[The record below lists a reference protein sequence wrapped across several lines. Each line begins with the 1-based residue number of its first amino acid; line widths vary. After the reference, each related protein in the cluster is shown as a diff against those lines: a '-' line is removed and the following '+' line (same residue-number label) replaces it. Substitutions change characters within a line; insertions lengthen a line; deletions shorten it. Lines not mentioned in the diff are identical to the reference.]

1 MKSDEEQSSPPCVC
15 THPFPSA
22 WSVAQRES
30 RPVQTSD
37 RMTLT
42 PSSFTAIKLGGG
54 GSLRMRV
61 QDGLRVEVRH
71 ELEAEQRKAH

>member
-22 WSVAQRES
+22 WSDVAQRES
-30 RPVQTSD
+30 RPVETSD

-42 PSSFTAIKLGGG
+42 PSSFTAIKLEGA
-54 GSLRMRV
+54 V
-61 QDGLRVEVRH
+61 
-71 ELEAEQRKAH
+71 

>member
-15 THPFPSA
+15 THPLPSA
-22 WSVAQRES
+22 WSVAQQES

-54 GSLRMRV
+54 GQSEDEGAGWIEGGG
-61 QDGLRVEVRH
+61 Q
-71 ELEAEQRKAH
+71 A

>member
-54 GSLRMRV
+54 GGAV
-61 QDGLRVEVRH
+61 
-71 ELEAEQRKAH
+71 